1 MKLNI
6 KKINDWI
13 AKNGPHGR
21 EALSFKSGLGFY
33 TIGRLLKKEKLA
45 SKSQILALSHATGI
59 AHEELIEA

>member
-13 AKNGPHGR
+13 ANHGPHGR

-33 TIGRLLKKEKLA
+33 TIGRLLKQEKLA
-45 SKSQILALSHATGI
+45 SKSQVIALAHAMNVV
-59 AHEELIEA
+59 HEELIES